1 MKDNLSEIMPDMSS
15 LELTRKNIELVSN
28 YVRLVDSDVESGLD
42 LFCYLNCKRDDP
54 EFLKNCRGLVFNKDK
69 LVLNSF
75 PYTME
80 YTEDDHDLLSKSLDN
95 VFDKCLFYKS
105 YEGCLIRIFYFNNK
119 WFVSTNKKFDAFRSK
134 WASKQSYGHFF
145 REALKVQF
153 MINENLKKNIDV
165 NLLDDDMN
173 NIINV
178 FCENVLD
185 KDKQYMFLLLNN
197 SENRIVCKE
206 PENPTVYH
214 VGTFINNVLS
224 MDEDIHIPYPEKLSF
239 NRLEQIYDYVDTCV
253 DYNEMQGVIIFA
265 PNNKQIKILNREYAE
280 YYSVRG
286 NEPSIKFRYLQVR
299 MDNKVNKMLKNL
311 YPNNVKD
318 FEDYEN
324 LIYDAAKSIYN
335 AYVDRF
341 IKKLYVT
348 VPVEEFNVIKEA
360 HNWYLQDRKTHKIN
374 YDKIIEILNNQTP
387 TNINK
392 IIKRLKLSL
401 NSNSTEKKIEKPQ
414 QKRLLKSNNV

>member
-15 LELTRKNIELVSN
+15 MDLSRKNIELISN
-28 YVRLVDSDVESGLD
+28 YVKLVDSDAESGLD
-42 LFCYLNCKRDDP
+42 LFCYLNCKREDP
-54 EFLKNCRGLVFNKDK
+54 EFLKNCRGLVFNKEE
-69 LVLNSF
+69 LILNSF

-80 YTEDDHDLLSKSLDN
+80 YTEDEHDLVSKDIDN
-95 VFDKCLFYKS
+95 VFDQSLFYKS
-105 YEGCLIRIFYFNNK
+105 YEGCLIRIFNFNNK
-119 WFVSTNKKFDAFRSK
+119 WFISTNKKFDAFRSK

-145 REALKVQF
+145 REALKEQF
-153 MINENLKKNIDV
+153 SNNERLIKNI
-165 NLLDDDMN
+165 NLSLLNDDMN
-173 NIINV
+173 NVIEV
-178 FCENVLD
+178 FCESILE

-197 SENRIVCKE
+197 SENRIVCSE
-206 PENPTVYH
+206 PEKPTVYH
-214 VGTFINNVLS
+214 VGTFINNILS
-224 MDEDIHIPYPEKLSF
+224 MDEDIYIPYPDKLEF
-239 NRLEQIYDYVDTCV
+239 KNIEEVYDYVDGI
-253 DYNEMQGVIIFA
+253 DHNKMQGVIIFA
-265 PNNKQIKILNREYAE
+265 PNNKQIKILNKNYAN
-280 YYSVRG
+280 YYSIRG

-299 MDNKVNKMLKNL
+299 MDNKNNNMLKKL

-324 LIYDAAKSIYN
+324 LIYDAAKNIYN

-374 YDKIIEILNNQTP
+374 YDKIIEILNKQTP

-401 NSNSTEKKIEKPQ
+401 NTNDKKTETEKPF
-414 QKRLLKSNNV
+414 KRLLKR